1 MNQKYTDE
9 ELLDKL
15 KSLLEDKGTL
25 NYSIVENEPNF
36 PSRHAFQEHFGSLYN
51 AFTLIGFEGKKGR
64 FNIQD
69 AQAELDQR
77 NGHF

>member
-36 PSRHAFQEHFGSLYN
+36 PSRHAFQEHCGNFFFGSRLCRK
-51 AFTLIGFEGKKGR
+51 AFWE
-64 FNIQD
+64 Q
-69 AQAELDQR
+69 E
-77 NGHF
+77 